1 MKQGECFG
9 LLGVNGAGKTT
20 TFKMMTGDEE
30 ITSGEVYVNRFSIKT
45 ARSEAQQQ
53 IGYCPQFNALIES
66 LTAYETLELFSKLRG
81 MKPEFI
87 ESQSDQILKLLG
99 LKVHAEHRCG
109 TYSGGN
115 KRKLSVGLAMVGQPA
130 LLFLDEPSTGMDPGA
145 RHALWEALSTIRK
158 QGTSIVVTSHSMEE
172 CEALC
177 TRLGIMV
184 NGQFKALGSLQ
195 HLKNK
200 FGRGYTLEL
209 QLNNISSSDK
219 VKKFIENSFK
229 TASLK
234 EEFSSQITYDIM
246 VNGGQKSDD
255 DSNVENSDISLG
267 RIFGLME
274 ENKEELDL
282 QGYSLCQRTLEQIF
296 LGFTKLQSN

>member
-1 MKQGECFG
+1 M
-9 LLGVNGAGKTT
+9 
-20 TFKMMTGDEE
+20 
-30 ITSGEVYVNRFSIKT
+30 YVNRYSIKT

-53 IGYCPQFNALIES
+53 IGYCPQFNALIEN

-81 MKPEFI
+81 MKPQFI
-87 ESQSDQILKLLG
+87 QQQSEQILELLG
-99 LKVHAEHRCG
+99 LKIHAENRCG

-145 RHALWEALSTIRK
+145 RHALWEALSTIRR

-200 FGRGYTLEL
+200 FGKGYTLEL
-209 QLNNISSSDK
+209 QLNNISSSDR
-219 VKKFIENSFK
+219 VKSFVESNFS
-229 TASLK
+229 TAKLK
-234 EEFSSQITYDIM
+234 EEFSSQITYDIL
-246 VNGGQKSDD
+246 VKGDEKSNNNG
-255 DSNVENSDISLG
+255 EISLG
-267 RIFGLME
+267 SIFGLME
-274 ENKEELDL
+274 ENKVDLDL

-296 LGFTKLQSN
+296 LSFTRLQSN

>member
-1 MKQGECFG
+1 
-9 LLGVNGAGKTT
+9 
-20 TFKMMTGDEE
+20 
-30 ITSGEVYVNRFSIKT
+30 
-45 ARSEAQQQ
+45 
-53 IGYCPQFNALIES
+53 
-66 LTAYETLELFSKLRG
+66 

-219 VKKFIENSFK
+219 VKDFIETNFK
-229 TASLK
+229 TATLK
-234 EEFSSQITYDIM
+234 EEFSSQITYDIL
-246 VNGGQKSDD
+246 VYAVENSEDADKS
-255 DSNVENSDISLG
+255 VENSDISLG

>member
-1 MKQGECFG
+1 
-9 LLGVNGAGKTT
+9 
-20 TFKMMTGDEE
+20 
-30 ITSGEVYVNRFSIKT
+30 
-45 ARSEAQQQ
+45 
-53 IGYCPQFNALIES
+53 
-66 LTAYETLELFSKLRG
+66 
-81 MKPEFI
+81 
-87 ESQSDQILKLLG
+87 
-99 LKVHAEHRCG
+99 
-109 TYSGGN
+109 
-115 KRKLSVGLAMVGQPA
+115 MVGQPA

-219 VKKFIENSFK
+219 VKDFIETNFK
-229 TASLK
+229 TATLK
-234 EEFSSQITYDIM
+234 EEFSSQITYDIL
-246 VNGGQKSDD
+246 VHAVENSDD
-255 DSNVENSDISLG
+255 ADKSVENSDISLG